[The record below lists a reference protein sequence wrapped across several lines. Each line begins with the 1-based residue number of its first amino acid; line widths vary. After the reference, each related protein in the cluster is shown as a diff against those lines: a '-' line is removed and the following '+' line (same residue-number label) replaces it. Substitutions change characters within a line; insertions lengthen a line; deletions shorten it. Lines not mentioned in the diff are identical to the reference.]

1 MRKHSTL
8 KPEPI
13 DPLIERL
20 LNRDR
25 IREARMLPDGTLTD
39 DHHDQVRS
47 DFDTLIRDDAG
58 KRIIPLT
65 RVAKAIG
72 KSAPVLTQWYNGNY
86 SGDNDGI
93 TRLVNSWIE
102 TTRQRQRLGS
112 SDYVETWAAEQ
123 MMQRFR
129 LAHNKN
135 HMAVI
140 VSPSGSGKDM
150 VINALAEEFDG
161 IVVYCDTTLTPKQL
175 LVRIARQARIGKVSG
190 SAAELMERIVERL
203 KGRNT
208 ALFINEAQLLRN
220 QCAGVVR
227 AIHDET
233 GITIAMFGSQ
243 DIFSLIDDRANG
255 GGQLWRRCHKVNML
269 EQLRY
274 APNPS
279 GAGCRP
285 LFTVEE
291 IQAIAKKKR
300 IRLAKDGV
308 AEMLAAIACLPTYG
322 TLGLIDSLLSDI
334 AFLFDEDRTATVSRV
349 TEVLIAGSDIEA
361 EDILLQV
368 GHSLPDH
375 AETAA
380 A

>member
-1 MRKHSTL
+1 MHQTI

-39 DHHDQVRS
+39 EHHDQVRS
-47 DFDTLIRDDAG
+47 DFDVLTKDDAG
-58 KRIIPLT
+58 KRIISFQKVS
-65 RVAKAIG
+65 RAIG
-72 KSAPVLTQWYNGNY
+72 RADNTISQWY
-86 SGDNDGI
+86 SGKLPGDVDKV
-93 TRLVNSWIE
+93 TRAVNSWIE

-112 SDYVETWAAEQ
+112 KDYVETWVAEQ

-140 VSPSGSGKDM
+140 VSPAGSGKDM
-150 VINALAEEFDG
+150 VIAALADEFDG
-161 IVVYCDTTLTPKQL
+161 FVVYCDTTLTPKQL
-175 LVRIARQARIGKVSG
+175 LVRIARQTGVKG
-190 SAAELMERIVERL
+190 TNCPAAELMDRIVHRL
-203 KGRNT
+203 AGRNT
-208 ALFINEAQLLRN
+208 ALFINEAQKLRN
-220 QCAGVVR
+220 QCADVIR
-227 AIHDET
+227 AIHDQT
-233 GITIAMFGSQ
+233 GVTIAMFGSQ

-255 GGQLWRRCHKVNML
+255 GGQFWRRCHKVNML

-274 APNPS
+274 APNPG

-285 LFTVEE
+285 LFTVDE
-291 IQAIAKKKR
+291 IRAIARKKQ

-308 AEMLAAIACLPTYG
+308 AEMLAAIACLPAFG

-334 AFLFDEDRTATVSRV
+334 AFLYDEDRTATVSRV
-349 TEVLIAGSDIEA
+349 TEVLIFGSDIEA
-361 EDILLQV
+361 EDILQQV
-368 GHSLPDH
+368 GRDLPDH
-375 AETAA
+375 AEADAA
-380 A
+380 